1 MSIARP
7 VGTVAGLRA
16 QRETL
21 DRSDARYWT
30 ESDHYTGL
38 TPLGVC
44 EWLRITPEEEWPS
57 TYEGLRRM
65 GLGDWVV
72 EWLEI
77 AVAHEGEGSHPAA
90 VVVRTFLHLLAE
102 SEMRAAQEN
111 GAGLRGV
118 LRASA
123 QHLQA
128 LWRGDAATAA
138 PPATHDALRQAMAA
152 ALADM
157 TPSTWPDSVV
167 SLA

>member
-1 MSIARP
+1 MDETDDLHAR
-7 VGTVAGLRA
+7 R
-16 QRETL
+16 QTL
-21 DRSDARYWT
+21 DLSNERYWIQT
-30 ESDHYTGL
+30 EHYTGL

-44 EWLRITPEEEWPS
+44 EWLRITPEVAWPT

-65 GLGDWVV
+65 GLGNWVV

-77 AVAHEGEGSHPAA
+77 AVAHDEAGRHEEA

-102 SEMRAAQEN
+102 SEMRAAQDN